1 MLRSR
6 RLLGVR
12 RYAIT
17 VVVSCGRI
25 IASQVPR
32 KLALE
37 LEKPRYRHLV
47 KLESIDYKE
56 LEE

>member
-1 MLRSR
+1 MP
-6 RLLGVR
+6 

-17 VVVSCGRI
+17 AIVSCGRLV
-25 IASQVPR
+25 ASQVPR

-47 KLESIDYKE
+47 KLESIDSVELKE
-56 LEE
+56 

>member
-1 MLRSR
+1 MS
-6 RLLGVR
+6 

-17 VVVSCGRI
+17 AIVSCSRI
-25 IASQVPR
+25 VASNVPR
-32 KLALE
+32 SLALE

-56 LEE
+56 LKE